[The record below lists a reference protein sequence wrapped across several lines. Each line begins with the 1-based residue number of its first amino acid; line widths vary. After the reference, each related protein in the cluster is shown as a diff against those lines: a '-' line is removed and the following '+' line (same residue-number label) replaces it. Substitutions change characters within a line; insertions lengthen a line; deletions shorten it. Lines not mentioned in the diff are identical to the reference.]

1 MTLALHTKKH
11 DTETK
16 EAEQLQHECRV
27 PYCWKANSGAQLA
40 GIIFCNTIL
49 SRVGKKVLQLIST
62 QEAIRKLSQGNLQWE
77 TGRQVEDAL
86 ITLQAFHSL
95 MFWKDH

>member
-1 MTLALHTKKH
+1 MTLALHTKKD

-40 GIIFCNTIL
+40 GII
-49 SRVGKKVLQLIST
+49 LQ
-62 QEAIRKLSQGNLQWE
+62 R
-77 TGRQVEDAL
+77 
-86 ITLQAFHSL
+86 HSE
-95 MFWKDH
+95 

>member
-1 MTLALHTKKH
+1 MTLAPHTKKD

-16 EAEQLQHECRV
+16 EAEQLQRECKV
-27 PYCWKANSGAQLA
+27 PYSWGANSGAQLA
-40 GIIFCNTIL
+40 GFIFCNSIL
-49 SRVGKKVLQLIST
+49 SRVGKKVPQLIRT
-62 QEAIRKLSQGNLQWE
+62 WEAIRKLSRGSLPWE
-77 TGRQVEDAL
+77 IGRQVEDAL